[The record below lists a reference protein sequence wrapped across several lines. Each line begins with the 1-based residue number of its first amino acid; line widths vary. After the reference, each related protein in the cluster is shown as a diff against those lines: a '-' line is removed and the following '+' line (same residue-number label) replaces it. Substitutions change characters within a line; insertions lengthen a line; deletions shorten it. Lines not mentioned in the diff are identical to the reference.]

1 MNIFEKIPD
10 NFFSILSSKNKNIYG
25 LALVTLYDAL
35 SLYRT
40 RIRKVDYLELLKSR
54 GENEINLLTYEE
66 DTQEEFSKFIEPTFN
81 NKVNLI
87 LKRLIDT
94 GWIYIEHEI
103 KTGCDYILL
112 PSYSISM
119 LKLLYEFI
127 DQEKNKYISY
137 VHTTYSDLKV
147 EDENQDDYI
156 YRTLENAFYSTKNL
170 EIEVTKLDHSI
181 RVFHKQLANIFDP
194 NQVLVQHF
202 DHCREDVVD
211 PIYHPLKT
219 SDSIVLYN
227 GPITAILKRW
237 LNTPQVLDK
246 LVEQCLKDNNL
257 VKNER
262 EAQEDIV
269 KKINFIQDT
278 YNRLSL
284 EIEEIDKTQASYT
297 KASTEKVIYLNNNDK
312 SIKGKLETIFLSVA
326 KTLNNEKGTSTKILK
341 DINNSIRLYQQG
353 YIDSS
358 SLQRPYKRNLR
369 MDSDPMAIDDFEHE
383 SNEGLMQSLLSIVDQ
398 YSDEKVMEFMGEAF
412 EDNKTINIKDIN
424 LNDIEDFI
432 MVILGTVKV
441 NSRRSFYEIKR
452 ADPMENLDIR
462 EYNVPNYDYIRKEGN

>member
-119 LKLLYEFI
+119 LKLLYDFI

-326 KTLNNEKGTSTKILK
+326 KTLNNEKGTNTKILK